1 MYSIIHFIM
10 VFIGTITGFTI
21 ANFAENSFFA
31 ELFPENPVLYTSLL
45 FGSSGYLLGVVVAM
59 FINYIIK
66 KIMEKIKIHNSI
78 PVIGGTV
85 SGLVLVNLLLIPVY
99 IFFTNLD
106 SNGMLIKYIKLFVP
120 LFFNICFAFA
130 GAKFGEKYFLEDNEI
145 DSAIILDSNIII
157 DGRIQKMIETGF
169 LFKKIIVP
177 GFILGELQKLSDS
190 SDDMKRKKGREGLVL
205 IENMIKKNFI
215 RAVDFKD
222 LTSQET
228 DDKLIDICIKYG
240 NILFS
245 NDYNLIKKANIKS
258 VRTLFLKE
266 IEDSI
271 KPHVLVGDIFSVNLV
286 KTGKEKEQAVGYL
299 SDGTMI
305 VAQNGKEF
313 VGKQVDIEVKNI
325 VHTNAGKIVFG
336 DVID

>member
-1 MYSIIHFIM
+1 M

-78 PVIGGTV
+78 PVIGGMV

-190 SDDMKRKKGREGLVL
+190 SDDMKRKKGREGLIL
-205 IENMIKKNFI
+205 IENLINKDFI
-215 RAVDFKD
+215 RTVDFKD
-222 LTSQET
+222 LNSKET
-228 DDKLIDICIKYG
+228 DDRLIEICIKYG

-305 VAQNGKEF
+305 VAQNGKDS

-325 VHTNAGKIVFG
+325 VHTNAGKIIFG